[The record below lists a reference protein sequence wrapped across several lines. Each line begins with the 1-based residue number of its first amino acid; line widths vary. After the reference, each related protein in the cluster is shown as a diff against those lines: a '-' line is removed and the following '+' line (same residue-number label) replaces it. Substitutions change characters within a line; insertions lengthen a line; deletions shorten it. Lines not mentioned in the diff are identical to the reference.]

1 MFKMSAFDRKD
12 MEKHY
17 IIDKKKLNNIIKLF
31 NVDIILQSKSSK
43 KIFHINKAN
52 RCQLKK
58 WKKTNFEYV
67 YN

>member
-1 MFKMSAFDRKD
+1 MSAFDRKD
-12 MEKHY
+12 MEKH

-43 KIFHINKAN
+43 KIFYINKAN